1 MSKNCDV
8 VDFVIANGGIDVEK
22 LQAERKSIIQKMK
35 LKDRTVSIDFF
46 GNHTAEEIRNRL
58 VDKATKQELK
68 FKKILDNKNIRYEFQ
83 KIIRKPTGGFYIV
96 DFYLP
101 YNNLI
106 IEIDGKYHEIP
117 NAKYN
122 DDIRTQYLRNI
133 GYKIKR
139 IKNEDINKH
148 YINL

>member
-1 MSKNCDV
+1 MSNCDV

-22 LQAERKSIIQKMK
+22 LQNERNAIIQRMK
-35 LKDRTVSIDFF
+35 LKDRTISIDFF
-46 GNHTAEEIRNRL
+46 GSHSAEEIRNRL

-68 FKKILDNKNIRYEFQ
+68 FKKILDNKNIRYELQ

-122 DDIRTQYLRNI
+122 DDIRAQYLRNM

-148 YINL
+148 YMNL

>member
-1 MSKNCDV
+1 
-8 VDFVIANGGIDVEK
+8 
-22 LQAERKSIIQKMK
+22 MK
-35 LKDRTVSIDFF
+35 LKNRTISIDFF
-46 GNHTAEEIRNRL
+46 GSHSSEEIRNRL

-83 KIIRKPTGGFYIV
+83 KIIRKPTCGFYIV

-117 NAKYN
+117 NDKYNDDIRIQYLRN
-122 DDIRTQYLRNI
+122 DDIRTQYLRNM

-148 YINL
+148 YMNL

>member
-1 MSKNCDV
+1 MSNCDV

-22 LQAERKSIIQKMK
+22 LQNERNAITQMMK
-35 LKDRTVSIDFF
+35 LKDRTISIDFF
-46 GNHTAEEIRNRL
+46 GSHSAEEIRNRL

-122 DDIRTQYLRNI
+122 DDIRAQYLRNM

-148 YINL
+148 YMNL